1 MVGTFFVAGAIVV
14 LAALVG
20 GYAWERGHRRTQAM
34 TGGLRAD
41 ITLPHE
47 QEFELYH
54 NAFSLCSKKVRVC
67 LAELDIAYVG
77 RHVDLIETG
86 SYETLGREFLAVNPE
101 GVVPVLVH
109 DGHPVYQSHDQI
121 HYAAEHA
128 PAGAPA
134 LLPEDPA
141 LHDEMQRWVDC
152 ASIIGDDPIE
162 TTRVSAAACSA
173 GLTLPL
179 FAAMITDIP
188 TWRILEGLAFHR
200 LKIRPVLFLALKTTG
215 IRRIGLL
222 SPVLGVVRT
231 SRRHMHSHL
240 DALEEQLAK
249 SGGPW
254 ILGEQLTL
262 ADVSWMVIL
271 ERLLEQDAAHLFLG
285 DDRRPGVTAYWQ
297 RLQARPSYRDG
308 IAAHRHQSV
317 VRGTERLRAAKASD
331 PALRRLLEG
340 SGEATRAE
348 RVPR

>member
-1 MVGTFFVAGAIVV
+1 MAMTFFVAGALVV
-14 LAALVG
+14 LVALVG
-20 GYAWERGHRRTQAM
+20 WYSWERGHRRTRAM
-34 TGGLRAD
+34 TGGVHAA

-67 LAELDIAYVG
+67 LAELGIAYVG

-121 HYAAEHA
+121 RYAAEHA

-141 LHDEMQRWVDC
+141 LREEMQRWVDC
-152 ASIIGDDPIE
+152 ASIIGDDAIE

-179 FAAMITDIP
+179 FAAMITEIP

-215 IRRIGLL
+215 IGRIGLL
-222 SPVLGVVRT
+222 VPVLRAVRT
-231 SRRHMHSHL
+231 SRRHMRSHL
-240 DALEEQLAK
+240 DALEEQLVK

-271 ERLLEQDAAHLFLG
+271 ERLLEQDAARLFLG
-285 DDRRPGVTAYWQ
+285 DDRRPRLTAYWQ
-297 RLQARPSYRDG
+297 RLQARPSYREA
-308 IAAHRHQSV
+308 IAGHRHPTV
-317 VRGTERLRAAKASD
+317 VRGTERLRAAKAAD
-331 PALRRLLEG
+331 PTLRRLLEG
-340 SGEATRAE
+340 GGEGTRGQS
-348 RVPR
+348 